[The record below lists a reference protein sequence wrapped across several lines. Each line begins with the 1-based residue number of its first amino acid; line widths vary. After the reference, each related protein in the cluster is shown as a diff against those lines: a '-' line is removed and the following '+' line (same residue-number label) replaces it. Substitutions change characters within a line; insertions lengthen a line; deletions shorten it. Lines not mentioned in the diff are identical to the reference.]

1 MSATISQQTV
11 VEALNWRYATKAY
24 DTAKKIPADV
34 WKTLEQSL
42 VLAPSSYGL
51 QPYKFLVVNDPAKRA
66 DLRPHSWGQP
76 QITDASHLVVFA
88 ARTTLTEQH
97 VDEFIQR
104 VSDVRGVP
112 ADALGGYR
120 DMMVGDLVKG
130 PRSAVVQHW
139 AARQAYIALGELLT
153 TAALLGVDATPI
165 EDFNPAEYDKLLKLE
180 GTGYSSVVVA
190 ALGYRSAEDKYASLP
205 KVRFS
210 TGQLVETI

>member
-66 DLRPHSWGQP
+66 ELRPHSWGQP

-165 EDFNPAEYDKLLKLE
+165 EGFNPAEYDKLLKLE

>member
-66 DLRPHSWGQP
+66 ELRPHSWGQP

-88 ARTTLTEQH
+88 ARTTLTERH

-165 EDFNPAEYDKLLKLE
+165 EGFNPAEYDKLLKLE